1 MKLKDLQAERKVLH
15 IKKAH
20 LQNEE
25 LPLLRKTVEKSKRLL
40 SAVVEKLERA
50 REKVAHDQASS
61 DRLYQRRLEMIESVR
76 TASGKGPNSTTEE
89 DARRQTRQTFSA
101 TTRSLAAKVAL
112 QQCEAMC
119 EKIQKATGFTKME
132 FILQKFTRREELNAS
147 FEEQAKLY
155 EARLKQIKLNQAEL
169 EGQLHSLELSQVAA
183 STEDPRILEQKLRAA
198 EVELARAE
206 YTQAS
211 LLTSSKEVIAG
222 AARIVK
228 LMGIT
233 NCFDPHQNAIPAS
246 RLWPPPVGYEG
257 ENNIMSE
264 FETLEPP
271 AITSLL
277 QLCQDRATLMI
288 DAVQFS
294 ATVYLLGL

>member
-1 MKLKDLQAERKVLH
+1 M
-15 IKKAH
+15 
-20 LQNEE
+20 E
-25 LPLLRKTVEKSKRLL
+25 L
-40 SAVVEKLERA
+40 
-50 REKVAHDQASS
+50 
-61 DRLYQRRLEMIESVR
+61 
-76 TASGKGPNSTTEE
+76 
-89 DARRQTRQTFSA
+89 
-101 TTRSLAAKVAL
+101 
-112 QQCEAMC
+112 
-119 EKIQKATGFTKME
+119 
-132 FILQKFTRREELNAS
+132 ILQKFTRREELNAS

-169 EGQLHSLELSQVAA
+169 EEQLHSLEISQATA
-183 STEDPRILEQKLRAA
+183 STEDPRLLEQKLRAA

-233 NCFDPHQNAIPAS
+233 NCSDPYQNAIPAA

-257 ENNIMSE
+257 ENSLTSE

-271 AITSLL
+271 AITALL

-288 DAVQFS
+288 DAVRPFIVAGCILLVLAHSCDSGANFS
-294 ATVYLLGL
+294 GTLSLFSVD